1 MELLRKFKIPIVMS
15 ILIILFLIFF
25 ANIFINH
32 STVNKT
38 NTNKG
43 YDINSSDIKYED
55 KDIII
60 KGTEN
65 VKVYNTDSLKIEDLP
80 LEEYVKGVVA
90 AEVPAE
96 FAEEA
101 LKAQAIAARTFYI
114 SKREE
119 HCTKAHGA
127 DICNTTHCQVY
138 ISKEEGMKRWGSSK
152 AEEYWNKIS
161 KAVEDTKG
169 QVIVYNGEIIKYPQF
184 FSVSAGR
191 TENSMDVFSNDVP
204 YLKSIDSPGEEVAKK
219 FETVIEVNKKEF
231 IKKINNGCPSAN
243 LNDNNLKNINIL
255 SRTEG
260 GGVKELCIGNTKIT
274 GVEFRKILGIN
285 STNFIIEIGGT
296 TVKISC
302 KGYGHRVGMSQ
313 WGANVMAKNGKSYN
327 EILKHYYTGIDI
339 KNIKF
344 EG

>member
-1 MELLRKFKIPIVMS
+1 MELLRKFKIPVVMS

-25 ANIFINH
+25 TNIFINH

-55 KDIII
+55 RDIII

-65 VKVYNTDSLKIEDLP
+65 VKVYNTDSSKIEDLP

-96 FAEEA
+96 FEEEA

-119 HCTKAHGA
+119 HCTEAHGA

-138 ISKEEGMKRWGSSK
+138 ISKEEAMKRWGSSK

-169 QVIVYNGEIIKYPQF
+169 EVIVYNGEIIKYPQF

-191 TENSMDVFSNDVP
+191 TENSIDVFSNDVP
-204 YLKSIDSPGEEVAKK
+204 YLKSIDSPGEEIAKK

-231 IKKINNGCPSAN
+231 IQKINKACPSAN
-243 LNDNNLKNINIL
+243 LNDNNLNNINIL

-260 GGVKELCIGNTKIT
+260 GGVKKLCIGNTNIT

-285 STNFIIEIGGT
+285 STNFTIEIGKT

-327 EILKHYYTGIDI
+327 AILKHYYTGIDI
-339 KNIKF
+339 RNIKF
-344 EG
+344 EE